1 MRSVVWAI
9 LGFFLSLSPFAASHL
24 CCVLV
29 TMESHK
35 LWRALC
41 VSYVRVAAAAAAA
54 VAAAAADDAA
64 ADAAALTL
72 DSWLILHR
80 PRLTN
85 IK

>member
-1 MRSVVWAI
+1 MRMRSVVWAI

-54 VAAAAADDAA
+54 VAADADAA